1 MQTLHASRLTP
12 YGFIN
17 IGTGKDLKIKEL
29 AELVKGIVGFKGE
42 IKWDV
47 SKPDG
52 TPKKLLDVSRLSKLG
67 WQPKISVEEGIVRT
81 YQWYVG
87 K

>member
-1 MQTLHASRLTP
+1 M
-12 YGFIN
+12 
-17 IGTGKDLKIKEL
+17 

-42 IKWDV
+42 IKWDA